1 MTMDVPR
8 CGVGEKTGVQS
19 NESFKPSRVFTNV
32 FRSDVIKHRD
42 GQFLRLTTESSENV
56 RIGVERSFMNAICMK
71 CT

>member
-1 MTMDVPR
+1 MW
-8 CGVGEKTGVQS
+8 CGREDQSNEVQS
-19 NESFKPSRVFTNV
+19 NEFFKPSRVFANV
-32 FRSDVIKHRD
+32 FRSDVFKHKD